1 MNVVIPMAGSGA
13 RFAQAGYAK
22 PKPFIDVLGR
32 PMISHVMENL
42 ALPQAKYILIA
53 RGEHLEAEAAEVE
66 LIEQEY
72 GARFLTIDF
81 LTEGA
86 ACTVLLAHRLINSE
100 EPLLL
105 ANSDQIVDFSIQS
118 FIDDALERNLDG
130 SILTFE
136 DDDPKWSYARL
147 GTDGLV
153 SEVREKEVI
162 SSHATVGIY
171 YYRTGRLFVEA
182 ALDMIIHNDR
192 VNNEFYVCPVYNYA
206 IREGARIGIYDIS
219 RRAMH
224 GLGTPADLEIYLEQ
238 MQGRD

>member
-1 MNVVIPMAGSGA
+1 MNVVIPMAGSGT

-32 PMISHVMENL
+32 PMIGHVMENL
-42 ALPQAKYILIA
+42 ALPQADYILIA
-53 RGEHLEAEAAEVE
+53 RREHLEAEAEEVR
-66 LIEQEY
+66 LIQENY
-72 GARFLTIDF
+72 RAQFLTIDF

-86 ACTVLLAHRLINSE
+86 ACTVLHAHRLINSE
-100 EPLLL
+100 KPLLL
-105 ANSDQIVDFSIQS
+105 ANSDQVVDFSIRL
-118 FIDDALERNLDG
+118 FVDDAQQRDLDG

-136 DDDPKWSYARL
+136 DDDPKWSFARV
-147 GTDGLV
+147 DQNGLV

-162 SSHATVGIY
+162 SNYATVGIY

-206 IREGARIGIYDIS
+206 IKQGARIGIYNIPRS
-219 RRAMH
+219 AMH
-224 GLGTPADLEIYLEQ
+224 GLGTPADLEKYLEY
-238 MQGRD
+238 MRGRE

>member
-13 RFAQAGYAK
+13 RFAQAGYTK

-42 ALPQAKYILIA
+42 AMPQADYVLIA
-53 RGEHLEAEAAEVE
+53 RREHLEAEPVEVG
-66 LIEQEY
+66 LIQENY
-72 GARFLTIDF
+72 RARFLTIGF

-86 ACTVLLAHRLINSE
+86 ACTVLHAHRLINSE
-100 EPLLL
+100 KPLLL
-105 ANSDQIVDFSIQS
+105 ANSDQVVDFRVQS
-118 FIDDALERNLDG
+118 FIDDALERDLDG

-136 DDDPKWSYARL
+136 DDDPKWSFAKL
-147 GTDGLV
+147 DQKGLV

-162 SSHATVGIY
+162 SNYATVGIY

-206 IREGARIGIYDIS
+206 IKAGARIGIYNIP
-219 RRAMH
+219 RQAMH
-224 GLGTPADLEIYLEQ
+224 GLGTPADLERYLEY
-238 MQGRD
+238 MRDQD